1 MADKILRVV
10 TVLFKREA
18 NQKPVFLLLHRC
30 LNWKGWELLKGQL
43 EPNET
48 LEGAVSREVFEET
61 GFKQIRIV
69 KKIGQTMH
77 FFDKVRKKES
87 EVFGFLVEILEKKPV
102 TFQFNPVKEHDSF
115 EWVDEK
121 TVVEKLRF
129 ENMREF
135 FVQAVKELDSAKTE
149 GV

>member
-18 NQKPVFLLLHRC
+18 GQKPLFLLLHRC

-48 LEGAVSREVFEET
+48 LEEAVLREVFEET
-61 GFKQIRIV
+61 GFKQI
-69 KKIGQTMH
+69 GPTMY

-102 TFQFNPVKEHDSF
+102 TFQFNPAKEHDSF